1 MYTFYN
7 TYTIPIRKWKISV
20 SDVCFKRRLDIDRTL
35 ATQNDYQPL
44 QCMNKYPLIFFI
56 LYSFT
61 LFANEKDSAPPYEH
75 KLIYQGDKGLID
87 FEIVDFNNDQIS
99 DIVIINYFLHSI
111 DWLEG
116 TPQGTYITHN
126 ITTLFE
132 SPSKFLVEDFTGD
145 GKKDIVVSGADGLYV
160 FIQENIYNFK
170 RRQISESTVDCW
182 GIKAVDI
189 DRDNDLDLVTISQKN
204 NTLMWHE
211 NSDGN
216 FQNIL
221 ISDTLKK
228 VYSLDLIDA
237 NQDNNI
243 DVIVSSKKMNNVI
256 IYLNNEASFTPHTVC
271 SNTFS
276 AKTKAIDINQD
287 GYMDIVCTP
296 TRQSNFH
303 IHYNLGDFSFRT
315 DTILLEKEHLFVDI
329 NSLDI
334 DENGMIDLCVNDFTS
349 NRTALFLQNE
359 NQKFT
364 YDTLY
369 DYQNSHVTKLSI
381 VDFDSDEDLDIIL
394 CNVFDGT
401 IVLLENRRHHVIN
414 YIEIVYTVYKFIS
427 NNLFLVLILLI
438 IIIGFLFYK
447 QNKISR
453 YFILNKKLINS
464 LQQKVNHQELIN
476 YRQGQAIQEIQNSNE
491 SSLPTKG
498 NLDQFLSELKDL
510 NPKINDIAV
519 EYKLSKTEYRLLFFI
534 KSGLNNYDL
543 AELLSVST
551 NTIYVQRQRLKKK
564 LKLESTKAL
573 NDFIKNL

>member
-1 MYTFYN
+1 
-7 TYTIPIRKWKISV
+7 
-20 SDVCFKRRLDIDRTL
+20 
-35 ATQNDYQPL
+35 
-44 QCMNKYPLIFFI
+44 MNKYPFIFFF

-61 LFANEKDSAPPYEH
+61 LFANDNDFTPPYEN
-75 KLIYQGDKGLID
+75 KLIYQGEKGLID
-87 FEIVDFNNDQIS
+87 FKIVDFNNDQIS

-126 ITTLFE
+126 VTTLFE
-132 SPSKFLVEDFTGD
+132 SPSKLLVEDFTGD
-145 GKKDIVVSGADGLYV
+145 GKKDIVVSGANGLYV
-160 FIQENIYNFK
+160 FVQENIYNFK

-182 GIKAVDI
+182 GMKAVDI

-204 NTLMWHE
+204 NTLMWHK

-221 ISDTLKK
+221 ISDTLTK

-237 NQDNNI
+237 NQDDNI
-243 DVIVSSKKMNNVI
+243 DLIVSSKNMDNVI
-256 IYLNNEASFTPHTVC
+256 IYLNNEASFTPHTLC

-276 AKTKAIDINQD
+276 GKSKAIDVNQD

-296 TRQSNFH
+296 TKQSNFH
-303 IHYNLGDFSFRT
+303 IHYNLGNFSFRT
-315 DTILLEKEHLFVDI
+315 DTILLEKKHLVVDI

-334 DENGMIDLCVNDFTS
+334 DENGMVDLCLNDFKS
-349 NRTALFLQNE
+349 NRTSLFLQNE
-359 NQKFT
+359 NHKFSH
-364 YDTLY
+364 DTLY
-369 DYQNSHVTKLSI
+369 DYQNSHVTNLS
-381 VDFDSDEDLDIIL
+381 VLDFDSDKDLDIVL

-414 YIEIVYTVYKFIS
+414 YIEIFYRVYKSIS
-427 NNLFLVLILLI
+427 NNLFFVLILLI
-438 IIIGFLFYK
+438 FIIGFLFYK
-447 QNKISR
+447 QNKISH
-453 YFILNKKLINS
+453 YFTLNNKLISS

-476 YRQGQAIQEIQNSNE
+476 YRQGQAIQEIQNSNH
-491 SSLPTKG
+491 SIIPTKG
-498 NLDQFLSELKDL
+498 NLDHFLSELKEL

-519 EYKLSKTEYRLLFFI
+519 EYKLSKTEYRLLVFI

-551 NTIYVQRQRLKKK
+551 NTIYVQRQRLKTK